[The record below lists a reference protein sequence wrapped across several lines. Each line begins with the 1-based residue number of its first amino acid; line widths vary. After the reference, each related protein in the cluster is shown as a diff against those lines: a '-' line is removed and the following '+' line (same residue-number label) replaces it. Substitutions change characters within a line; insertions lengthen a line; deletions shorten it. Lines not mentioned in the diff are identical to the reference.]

1 MDYLKI
7 IILAVLISGCSSPKI
22 LQSERIVRDSV
33 IFRTVEK
40 QVLVPASSGESFKIN
55 IDSLTKM
62 IRSGVDPKI
71 IERTLIREDPQ
82 TKMKVGILID
92 SLGNLM
98 AVCDQQER
106 MIALMVEERELIR
119 KEFERV
125 VIRERENIFKR
136 AYKYLTT
143 SLWIFGIAIIGYIA
157 FRLFRGIANSKT
169 YR

>member
-7 IILAVLISGCSSPKI
+7 IILAVLMAGCSAPKV

-40 QVLVPASSGESFKIN
+40 EVLVPGTSGESFKIN
-55 IDSLTKM
+55 IDSLAKM

-71 IERTLIREDPQ
+71 IERTLYREDPD
-82 TKMKVGILID
+82 TKMRVGILID

-106 MIALMVEERELIR
+106 MITVMIEERELLR
-119 KEFERV
+119 TEFERI
-125 VIRERENIFKR
+125 VIRERENLFQR
-136 AYKYLTT
+136 AWKFVKTGLV
-143 SLWIFGIAIIGYIA
+143 LFGLVILSYIVFRIIRA
-157 FRLFRGIANSKT
+157 FRKKV
-169 YR
+169 